1 MEEGIILNKEEKK
14 NTVINFLLNTSGYT
28 KATELADLLS
38 ISSKSIYR
46 LINEINN
53 STTCKKIYSAKG
65 KGFYINPDFNS
76 LEITQNLISKSVKL
90 SMSPIERRNE
100 IIKDLLM
107 SSPKP
112 INVNQIVNK
121 FYISES
127 MLSVD
132 EKVIIETIQQFNLK
146 LIRKDRTL
154 VISGDESNIRS
165 ALMQS
170 MDTLYL
176 NVEKLSSIPKSME
189 EKDKNFVYNQI
200 ITIEKTLNVNIPY
213 PYNINIFSHL
223 YILILR
229 FRKHGKHDVRN
240 HRSIETDENTM
251 DSRYY
256 RICDI
261 IIKNFETYL
270 SSKLPRIEKD
280 YLYKYLTSYRIEHDK
295 PSNNEKECDFSDDI
309 INFANN
315 LITPLEKRL
324 HSNFSNTIFRID
336 LMKHIKP
343 MINRLE
349 NNILIKNNLLEQ
361 IKFEYSEIYSQT
373 SHISKKLIPTISEDE
388 IGFLTLYFAREIERN
403 PRKIKTLIA
412 CTTGIGTSELLR
424 VKIEKNIPEIEVTD
438 VISSDTINSEII
450 NDIDLIISTI
460 SIKDFNLRP
469 VVVVSAM
476 FNKNDQ
482 AKLKSIIPKL
492 GVNYE

>member
-1 MEEGIILNKEEKK
+1 MNKEEKK
-14 NTVINFLLNTSGYT
+14 NKIINFLLNNSGYT
-28 KATELADLLS
+28 KATELANLLS

-46 LINEINN
+46 LINEING
-53 STTCKKIYSAKG
+53 STDNKKIYSAKG
-65 KGFYINPDFNS
+65 KGFYIDPDFNS
-76 LEITQNLISKSVKL
+76 LDIESNTISKSVKL
-90 SMSPIERRNE
+90 AMSPIERRDE
-100 IIKDLLM
+100 IFKDLLI

-112 INVNQIVNK
+112 MTVNQIINK

-132 EKVIIETIQQFNLK
+132 EKMIIEMAQPFNLK

-154 VISGDESNIRS
+154 VISGEESDIRN

-170 MDTLYL
+170 MDTLFL
-176 NVEKLSSIPKSME
+176 DIEKSDSIPKSIE

-200 ITIEKTLNVNIPY
+200 NTIEKTLNVSIPY

-229 FRKHGKHDVRN
+229 FRKHGKHEVKKHKN
-240 HRSIETDENTM
+240 IKSTDHTI
-251 DSRYY
+251 DQRYY
-256 RICDI
+256 RISDI

-270 SSKLPRIEKD
+270 SSQLPNIEKD
-280 YLYKYLTSYRIEHDK
+280 YLYKYLTSYRVEHET
-295 PSNNEKECDFSDDI
+295 PSNQDSECDFSDDI
-309 INFANN
+309 ITFTNN
-315 LITPLEKRL
+315 LIIPMEKRL
-324 HSNFSNTIFRID
+324 NSDFSNTTFRID

-343 MINRLE
+343 MINRI
-349 NNILIKNNLLEQ
+349 NNHILIKNTLLDQ
-361 IKFEYSEIYSQT
+361 IKFEYSEIYTQT
-373 SHISKKLIPTISEDE
+373 SYISKMLIPSISEDE

-403 PRKIKTLIA
+403 PRKIKTLIT

-424 VKIEKNIPEIEVTD
+424 VKIEKNIPEIEVID

-450 NDIDLIISTI
+450 KDIDLVISTI
-460 SIKDFNLRP
+460 SIKNFDVIP

-482 AKLKSIIPKL
+482 QKLKSLIPKL
-492 GVNYE
+492 GVHHG